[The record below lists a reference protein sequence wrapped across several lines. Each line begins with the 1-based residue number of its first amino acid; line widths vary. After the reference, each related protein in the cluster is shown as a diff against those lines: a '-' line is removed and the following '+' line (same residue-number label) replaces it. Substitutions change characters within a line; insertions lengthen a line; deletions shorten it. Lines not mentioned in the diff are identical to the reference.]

1 MYFNVRATTPM
12 AEWKIPVQ
20 KWTIAILLYT
30 TNLKGVSSIKL
41 HRDLNITQ
49 WSAWSVLHGIRE
61 SFSVESESLS
71 GTGEVGG

>member
-1 MYFNVRATTPM
+1 M
-12 AEWKIPVQ
+12 AEWKISWQ
-20 KWTIAILLYT
+20 KWAIAILLYA

-49 WSAWSVLHGIRE
+49 WSAWSMLHGIRE

-71 GTGEVGG
+71 GTVEVSG